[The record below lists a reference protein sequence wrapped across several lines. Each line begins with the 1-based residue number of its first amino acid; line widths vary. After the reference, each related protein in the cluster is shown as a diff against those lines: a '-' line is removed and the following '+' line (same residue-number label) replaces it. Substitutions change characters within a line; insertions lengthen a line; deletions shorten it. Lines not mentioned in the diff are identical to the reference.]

1 MRNDARTNGSGPLPL
16 EARRVLW
23 QRLWDRLLAPPTAE
37 SPPPPGPTRDGRPA
51 DPFADGDGD
60 EGRLP

>member
-1 MRNDARTNGSGPLPL
+1 MCDERRMGTRESLPL

-23 QRLWDRLLAPPTAE
+23 RRLWDRLLAAPPDL

-51 DPFADGDGD
+51 DPLAAPDR
-60 EGRLP
+60 ERSA

>member
-1 MRNDARTNGSGPLPL
+1 MRDDARTNGRRPLPL

-23 QRLWDRLLAPPTAE
+23 QRLWDRLLAAPPDL

-51 DPFADGDGD
+51 DPLAAPDA
-60 EGRLP
+60 EGRS

>member
-1 MRNDARTNGSGPLPL
+1 MRDHGGTTHGGPLPL

-37 SPPPPGPTRDGRPA
+37 APPPPGPTRDGRPA
-51 DPFADGDGD
+51 DPLAAPAE
-60 EGRLP
+60 EGLA

>member
-1 MRNDARTNGSGPLPL
+1 MRDERRTNGRGQLPL

-37 SPPPPGPTRDGRPA
+37 TPPPPGPTRDGRPA
-51 DPFADGDGD
+51 DPLAERDRTGGV
-60 EGRLP
+60 